1 MAIRADR
8 GDVTLAADMVIFDDR
23 RDAGKKLAA
32 ELLDFKEKSVVV
44 LAIPNGGMPVARE
57 IAAALGA
64 ELDVCV
70 CRKIPI
76 PLAPEGGMAAIADD
90 GTMIVNDTAIKRL
103 GLTNEQINYEAAR
116 VRGDIKQRTMLFRGE
131 RPPVRVNNRTVII
144 VDDGLASGV
153 TMAAAVA
160 SVRNRRA
167 AEIIVA
173 APVASVTAVNSLE
186 EAADT
191 IITCHTESGRQFF
204 IADYYRHW
212 HDVEDDVAVASLRD
226 WRLSQQPRYMRNPE

>member
-1 MAIRADR
+1 
-8 GDVTLAADMVIFDDR
+8 VAADMVIFDDR
-23 RDAGKKLAA
+23 RDAGRKLAA
-32 ELLDFKEKSVVV
+32 ELADFKEKSVVV

-57 IAAALGA
+57 IAVALGA

-103 GLTNEQINYEAAR
+103 GLTNEQINYEAAS

-160 SVRNRRA
+160 SLRNRRA
-167 AEIIVA
+167 GEIIVA
-173 APVASVTAVNSLE
+173 APVASMTAVKSLE
-186 EAADT
+186 EAADA

-226 WRLSQQPRYMRNPE
+226 WRLSQQPRFVRDLDGDK